1 MARESSMRARVIN
14 ALRTLHAVA
23 VENALGL
30 GTPDVNCSTGWIELK
45 SEDAWPKRDETPL
58 RLKRFT
64 PHQKIWL
71 KRRDAVGRAWLL
83 LRVGREWLLFRGRDA
98 DIVGQSTRKQ
108 LFAAAARYWL
118 NTPPDSDLLAVFKDD
133 QPSAQP

>member
-14 ALRTLHAVA
+14 ALRPLHAVPI
-23 VENALGL
+23 ENAVGL

-58 RLKRFT
+58 RLKRYT

-98 DIVGQSTRKQ
+98 DILGQSTRKQ
-108 LFAAAARYWL
+108 LFAAATRYWL
-118 NTPPDSDLLAVFKDD
+118 NTPPDSDLLAVFSNDPTPT
-133 QPSAQP
+133 QP